1 MFVNKVDA
9 SNDKEI
15 EELVELE
22 VRELLAKYNY
32 DGDNAS
38 IIFGSAL
45 HALQG
50 TRPEIGKQR
59 VLQLL
64 QAMDD
69 NIKVPK
75 RDVDKPFVLSI
86 EGTYQIAG
94 RGTVVTGT
102 VDSGKVKV
110 GDEVEIIG
118 YSNKVHKTVVTG
130 VETFKKSL
138 DFGEAGDNIGL
149 LLRGITRNDAHR
161 GMCLAKPG
169 FLKAARNIEVNLYIL
184 SDEEGGRKK
193 PFANGFTPQMFIR
206 TADVAAQIILPDAK
220 KMVMPG
226 DNLVSKLKLNFP
238 LPVEIGQRFALRE
251 GHKTI
256 AAGVVSKILPDDPG
270 DEKAKTVSK

>member
-138 DFGEAGDNIGL
+138 DFGEAGDNIGVSAFPFVCFPVGEGATASE
-149 LLRGITRNDAHR
+149 RAPRIMACDAV
-161 GMCLAKPG
+161 KNY
-169 FLKAARNIEVNLYIL
+169 KQSIEI
-184 SDEEGGRKK
+184 
-193 PFANGFTPQMFIR
+193 F
-206 TADVAAQIILPDAK
+206 
-220 KMVMPG
+220 
-226 DNLVSKLKLNFP
+226 
-238 LPVEIGQRFALRE
+238 
-251 GHKTI
+251 
-256 AAGVVSKILPDDPG
+256 
-270 DEKAKTVSK
+270 